1 MPTPSAF
8 SSILPE
14 GGSQYRLL
22 PETNMMPMHISMKRV
37 SAAAWSEN
45 ASPAFRP
52 DIRFG
57 VSGERPWAGAASIK
71 HDSIAP
77 ASGHRPAQSDAADRS
92 LPLTA
97 RQLEC
102 LQWISKGKSSTDVG
116 AILAISG
123 RTVDYHVAEICQR
136 LGVRTRMQAVAFAL
150 RSGWLRDR
158 HP

>member
-1 MPTPSAF
+1 
-8 SSILPE
+8 
-14 GGSQYRLL
+14 
-22 PETNMMPMHISMKRV
+22 MMPVQISMKRDG
-37 SAAAWSEN
+37 AAAWSGKTS
-45 ASPAFRP
+45 AAFRP
-52 DIRFG
+52 EIRLG
-57 VSGERPWAGAASIK
+57 ASGERPWSLAASIK

-77 ASGHRPAQSDAADRS
+77 TLGQSLVQSDTAGDS
-92 LPLTA
+92 FPLTE

-150 RSGWLRDR
+150 RKGWLRDR